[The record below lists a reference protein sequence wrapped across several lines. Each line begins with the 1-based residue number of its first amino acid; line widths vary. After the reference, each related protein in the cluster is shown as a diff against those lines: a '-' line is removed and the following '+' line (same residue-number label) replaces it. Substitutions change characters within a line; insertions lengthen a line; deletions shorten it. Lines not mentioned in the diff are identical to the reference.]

1 MGYINLLVRT
11 ETNDSITFNDLNM
24 HATLI
29 LMRHQRED
37 QDISKTY
44 SER

>member
-1 MGYINLLVRT
+1 MGYIYLLVRT
-11 ETNDSITFNDLNM
+11 EIKDSITFNDLNM

-37 QDISKTY
+37 QDIFKSY